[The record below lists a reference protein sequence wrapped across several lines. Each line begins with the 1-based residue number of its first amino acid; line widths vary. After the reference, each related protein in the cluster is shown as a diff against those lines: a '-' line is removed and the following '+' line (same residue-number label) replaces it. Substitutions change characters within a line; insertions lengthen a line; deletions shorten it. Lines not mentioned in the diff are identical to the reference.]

1 LNQCGSNNLQGANKV
16 LRRTVTI
23 DDENHHDM
31 NQLRAWFLTEKLK
44 DLDFTSTV
52 NMLLNLGLNRFRG
65 KDLDDEEYDIINK
78 YVFGFS
84 ELKTESLSDEHWN
97 QWLEYQYPKMIKQ
110 LQQIEKKSTSIGV
123 KGKKKE

>member
-1 LNQCGSNNLQGANKV
+1 
-16 LRRTVTI
+16 
-23 DDENHHDM
+23 M